1 MTSHVPGSGP
11 CYILRTYSSAWK
23 ASLWV
28 PSADAVAAGQADP
41 SPVLRAGRG
50 AAHQLGPWDLPAEA
64 STLWAPYDPA

>member
-1 MTSHVPGSGP
+1 MTSHAPGSGP
-11 CYILRTYSSAWK
+11 CYILRKYSSAWK

-41 SPVLRAGRG
+41 SPVLRADRG

-64 STLWAPYDPA
+64 STPWAPYDPA